1 MIKYIVTITR
11 GRGVM
16 NLDFYRELLEIL
28 IMYVGEGIHV
38 IDESGK
44 TVVYNRAMEGLEG
57 LESNEVM
64 GKKLLDVFPS
74 LDENTSTLCRTLGS
88 GEYIFERYQS
98 YINKK
103 GYNITAVNTTIPI
116 IRDNVILGA
125 VEISKDFTKVKELY
139 DRIINL
145 THNGEVKTKDS
156 SIVSFEN
163 IIGCSP
169 KFLRTI
175 DTARR
180 AAKSLSCVLL
190 YGETGT
196 GKEVLTKCMHNNGD
210 RRTGP
215 FIAVN
220 CAALPEG
227 LLEGILFGT
236 VKGGFTGAVNRPGLF
251 EQASGGTILLDEINS
266 MSVSLQ
272 AKLLRVLQEG
282 YVRRIGDVKDIKLD
296 AKIIAT
302 TNEDP
307 YTAIVNGSLRKDL
320 YYRLSVINIVI
331 PALRDRKEDI
341 PLFIKEFIKKY
352 NIEFSKDIWDVSIDV
367 YDAFMSCSWPG
378 NVRELKNYIEGAM
391 NMVTGHIL
399 GAEHFT
405 VKVQETLFAQN
416 TFHMQKCEV
425 EEFKFDEP
433 LDKYLENIER
443 SILERELAKC
453 GNNISV
459 TSRNLKI
466 KRQTLQ
472 HKIKKYNL

>member
-1 MIKYIVTITR
+1 
-11 GRGVM
+11 M
-16 NLDFYRELLEIL
+16 NLDFYSELLEIL

-38 IDESGK
+38 IDKDGK

-64 GKKLLDVFPS
+64 DRKLLEVFPS
-74 LDENTSTLCRTLGS
+74 LDEDTSTLCRTLSS
-88 GEYIFERYQS
+88 GEYIIERYQS

-116 IRDNVILGA
+116 IRDNEILGA

-139 DRIINL
+139 DKIINL
-145 THNGEVKTKDS
+145 TQNGDVKAKDS
-156 SIVSFEN
+156 SKINFKN

-169 KFLRTI
+169 KFLRVV
-175 DTARR
+175 DTAQR
-180 AAKSLSCVLL
+180 AAKSPSCVLL

-196 GKEVLTKCMHNNGD
+196 GKEVLTRCIHNAGERKD
-210 RRTGP
+210 GP

-282 YVRRIGDVKDIKLD
+282 YVRRIGDVKDINLD
-296 AKIIAT
+296 VKIIAT

-307 YTAIVNGSLRKDL
+307 YVAIVNGSLRKDL

-341 PLFIKEFIKKY
+341 PLFIKEFIKRY
-352 NIEFSKDIWDVSIDV
+352 NIEFSKDVWDVSIDV
-367 YDAFMSCSWPG
+367 YDAFMSYSWPG

-399 GAEHFT
+399 GMEHFT
-405 VKVQETLFAQN
+405 MQVQETLFVKHTLQPVKKDA
-416 TFHMQKCEV
+416 K
-425 EEFKFDEP
+425 EFKFDEP
-433 LDKYLENIER
+433 LDKYLEDIECD
-443 SILERELAKC
+443 ILAKTLARC
-453 GNNISV
+453 DNNISEA
-459 TSRNLKI
+459 SRILKI

-472 HKIKKYNL
+472 HKMKKYNL

>member
-1 MIKYIVTITR
+1 M
-11 GRGVM
+11 GGAGVM

-28 IMYVGEGIHV
+28 IMYVDEGIHV
-38 IDESGK
+38 IDKDGK

-64 GKKLLDVFPS
+64 NKKLLEVFPS
-74 LDENTSTLCRTLGS
+74 LDENTSTLCRTMSS

-116 IRDNVILGA
+116 TRDNVILGA

-145 THNGEVKTKDS
+145 THNGEVKTKDNS
-156 SIVSFEN
+156 KISFEN

-169 KFLRTI
+169 KFLRVI
-175 DTARR
+175 DTAQK
-180 AAKSLSCVLL
+180 AAKSSSCVLI

-196 GKEVLTKCMHNNGD
+196 GKEVLTRCMHNDGEKKD
-210 RRTGP
+210 GP

-251 EQASGGTILLDEINS
+251 EQAFGGTILLDEINS

-296 AKIIAT
+296 VKIIAT

-307 YTAIVNGSLRKDL
+307 YTAIVNGNLRKDL

-352 NIEFSKDIWDVSIDV
+352 NIEFSKDVWDVSTDV
-367 YDAFMSCSWPG
+367 YDAFMSYSWPG

-399 GAEHFT
+399 GVEHFT
-405 VKVQETLFAQN
+405 MQVQETLFVKHILQPVKKEA
-416 TFHMQKCEV
+416 K
-425 EEFKFDEP
+425 EFKFDEP
-433 LDKYLENIER
+433 LDKYLEDIER
-443 SILERELAKC
+443 DILAKALVRC
-453 GNNISV
+453 ENNISEA
-459 TSRNLKI
+459 SRILKI

-472 HKIKKYNL
+472 HKMKKYNL

>member
-1 MIKYIVTITR
+1 MDY
-11 GRGVM
+11 
-16 NLDFYRELLEIL
+16 YRELLDIL
-28 IMYVGEGIHV
+28 ISYVGEGIHV
-38 IDESGK
+38 IDKNGR
-44 TVVYNRAMEGLEG
+44 TVIYNRAMEGLEG
-57 LESNEVM
+57 LESHEVL
-64 GKKLLDVFPS
+64 GKKLLEVFPS
-74 LDENTSTLCRTLGS
+74 LDENTSTLCRTLNS

-116 IRDNVILGA
+116 VRNEEILGA

-145 THNGEVKTKDS
+145 TNIGEVKTKDS
-156 SIVSFEN
+156 SETTFEN

-169 KFLRTI
+169 KFLRVLE
-175 DTARR
+175 TAGK
-180 AAKSLSCVLL
+180 AAKSSSSVLI

-196 GKEVLTKCMHNNGD
+196 GKEVLTRCIHNESD
-210 RRTGP
+210 RKKGP
-215 FIAVN
+215 FVAVN

-236 VKGGFTGAVNRPGLF
+236 VKGGFTGALNRPGLF
-251 EQASGGTILLDEINS
+251 EQAFGGTILLDEINS

-296 AKIIAT
+296 VKIIAT

-307 YTAIVNGSLRKDL
+307 YTAIVNNSLRKDL
-320 YYRLSVINIVI
+320 YYRLSVINITI

-341 PLFIKEFIKKY
+341 PLFIKEFIRRY
-352 NIEFSKDIWDVSIDV
+352 NNEFSKDAWDVSRDV
-367 YDAFMSCSWPG
+367 YDAFMSYSWPG

-399 GAEHFT
+399 TIEHFSPQ
-405 VKVQETLFAQN
+405 VQETLFAPHIIQSN
-416 TFHMQKCEV
+416 KKEI
-425 EEFKFDEP
+425 EDFKFEEP
-433 LDKYLENIER
+433 LDKYIDDIEKDIIIKAL
-443 SILERELAKC
+443 SKC
-453 GNNISV
+453 NNNISEA
-459 TSRNLKI
+459 SRVLKI

-472 HKIKKYNL
+472 HKMKKYKLQ